1 MCTNCEHLRT
11 NLVLFAVIEHFRTV
25 PLILRSSSGTA
36 GGPVLRKRRIRY
48 VSIVAYDTRGQKQNR
63 SGSALAHLRRSRIH
77 LKETYGTSSLSVRM
91 RSR

>member
-36 GGPVLRKRRIRY
+36 GGPVLRKRRLRF
-48 VSIVAYDTRGQKQNR
+48 G
-63 SGSALAHLRRSRIH
+63 ALTTLSHSLKGNLWDEFSECKDEIEVRR
-77 LKETYGTSSLSVRM
+77 VPD
-91 RSR
+91 